1 VSPAR
6 SSRKRYQEFVEDY
19 KHRRLDAVADQDGG
33 PPTRQPPASN
43 PGARRAYLR
52 EYLRWLRPHRY
63 ELGAVF
69 ALSLLVAALQMI
81 EPLFMRFIV
90 DHIILNRT
98 LDLGARLTRLN
109 LIGLAFLGV
118 IILSHVG
125 GGYKDYRQR
134 ILNVR
139 VMLSLRRSLYERL
152 LHLPLPH
159 LWDMKTGGI
168 LSRLT
173 GDVETTTGLLQ
184 MAVISPAISLIRL
197 IIAIGIL
204 VTLNWELAVTALAII
219 PGVMVLSLIF
229 TRRIRPIY
237 RSVRK
242 DVEIVDGRVGETFS
256 GIRVVRAFRQEIS
269 ELISF
274 MLGRHTVL
282 RKELF
287 AHRRELLLWTSWGLL
302 EASISVVIVWFGGYL
317 NIVGRATVGDIMAF
331 QWYMFLLLNPVWSI
345 VNSFSEMQ
353 RSIAAMERVFE
364 VLGME
369 QDKPDRPD
377 ARDAPAEVREIQFD
391 DVTFEYRSGMPVVR
405 DFNVVVPG
413 GSVVALVGRSGAG
426 KTTVTD
432 LVARFHDPTRGRIA
446 LNGVDIRDFR
456 LRSYR
461 DLLAI
466 VQQDVF
472 LFDGSVRENI
482 AYGRHDATAA
492 EIEDAARR
500 ANAHEFI
507 VRLPRGYETT
517 IGERGVK
524 LSGGQQQRLA
534 IARAILASPQILI
547 LDEATSNL
555 DTESE
560 QLIQAAMADLLADRT
575 TFVIA
580 HRLSTIQ
587 RADLIL
593 LMDEGRVI
601 ERGTHED
608 LMRSRGIYY
617 EMVRRQMKSHARDGD
632 EVLR

>member
-1 VSPAR
+1 MSPAQ
-6 SSRKRYQEFVEDY
+6 SSRKRYQQFVQDY
-19 KHRRLDAVADQDGG
+19 QARRLDEVGEDGKG
-33 PPTRQPPASN
+33 KAPAK
-43 PGARRAYLR
+43 GQRRAFLR
-52 EYLRWLRPHRY
+52 EYIRWLKPHRL
-63 ELGAVF
+63 ELGVVFFLALAV
-69 ALSLLVAALQMI
+69 AGLQMV
-81 EPLFMRFIV
+81 EPLFMRTIV
-90 DHIILNRT
+90 DRVILNKN
-98 LDLGARLTRLN
+98 LDIAARLTRLN

-118 IILSHVG
+118 IVLSHVG
-125 GGYKDYRQR
+125 GGFKDYRQR

-152 LHLPLPH
+152 LHLPLPT

-184 MAVISPAISLIRL
+184 MAIVSPAISVIRL
-197 IIAIGIL
+197 VIAIVIL
-204 VTLNWELAVTALAII
+204 VALNWQLAVTALAII
-219 PGVMVLSLIF
+219 PGVMFLSLIF

-256 GIRVVRAFRQEIS
+256 GIRVVRAFRQEVQ
-269 ELISF
+269 ELLSF

-302 EASISVVIVWFGGYL
+302 EAGISVVIVWFGGYL
-317 NIVGRATVGDIMAF
+317 NIVGRASVGDIMAF

-353 RSIAAMERVFE
+353 RSLAAMERVFE

-369 QDKPDRPD
+369 DDKPDQPD
-377 ARDAPAEVREIQFD
+377 ARTAPGLVRELRFD
-391 DVTFEYRSGMPVVR
+391 DVVFEYRPGQPVVR
-405 DFNVVVPG
+405 DFNVSVPG

-432 LVARFHDPTRGRIA
+432 LVARFHDPTRGRIL
-446 LNGVDIRDFR
+446 LNGTDIRELR

-482 AYGRHDATAA
+482 AYGRHDASDA
-492 EIEDAARR
+492 EVEDAARR

-507 VRLPRGYETT
+507 TRLPQGFDTF

-560 QLIQAAMADLLADRT
+560 QLIQASMADLLADRT

-580 HRLSTIQ
+580 HRLSTIH

-593 LMDEGRVI
+593 LMENGAIV
-601 ERGTHED
+601 ERGTHEE
-608 LMRSRGIYY
+608 LIRARGTYF
-617 EMVRRQMKSHARDGD
+617 EMVKRQMESHARDGD

>member
-1 VSPAR
+1 MSPAA
-6 SSRKRYQEFVEDY
+6 SSRKRYEQFVEDY
-19 KHRRLDAVADQDGG
+19 KHGRLDDVSEDGKAA
-33 PPTRQPPASN
+33 PAPT
-43 PGARRAYLR
+43 GKGKRRAYLQ
-52 EYLRWLRPHRY
+52 EYLRWLKPHRF
-63 ELGAVF
+63 ELGFVFLLALAV
-69 ALSLLVAALQMI
+69 AGLQMI
-81 EPLFMRFIV
+81 EPLFIRTIV
-90 DHIILNRT
+90 DRVILNKA
-98 LDLGARLTRLN
+98 LDVPARLARLN

-125 GGYKDYRQR
+125 GGFKDYRQR

-152 LHLPLPH
+152 LHLPLPT

-184 MAVISPAISLIRL
+184 MAIVSPAISVIRL
-197 IIAIGIL
+197 VIAIVIL
-204 VTLNWELAVTALAII
+204 VALNWQLAVTALAII
-219 PGVMVLSLIF
+219 PGVMFLSLIF

-256 GIRVVRAFRQEIS
+256 GIRVVRAFRQEVQ
-269 ELISF
+269 ELLSF
-274 MLGRHTVL
+274 LLGRHTVL

-302 EASISVVIVWFGGYL
+302 EAGISVVIVWFGGYL
-317 NIVGRATVGDIMAF
+317 NIVGRASVGDIMAF
-331 QWYMFLLLNPVWSI
+331 QWYMFLLLNPVWNI

-353 RSIAAMERVFE
+353 RSLAAMERVFE

-369 QDKPDRPD
+369 DDKPDRPD
-377 ARDAPAEVREIQFD
+377 ARNAPGLVRELRFD
-391 DVTFEYRSGMPVVR
+391 GVVFEYREGQPVVK
-405 DFNVVVPG
+405 DFNVTVGG

-432 LVARFHDPTRGRIA
+432 LVARFHDPTRGRLL
-446 LNGVDIRDFR
+446 LNGIDIRDLH

-472 LFDGSVRENI
+472 LFDGSVRDNI
-482 AYGRHDATAA
+482 AYGRHDATDA
-492 EIEDAARR
+492 EVEDAARR

-507 VRLPRGYETT
+507 VRLPQGYDTF

-560 QLIQAAMADLLADRT
+560 QLIQASMADLLADRT

-580 HRLSTIQ
+580 HRLSTIR

-593 LMDEGRVI
+593 LMENGAIV
-601 ERGTHED
+601 ERGTHEE
-608 LMRSRGIYY
+608 LMRSRGMYY
-617 EMVRRQMKSHARDGD
+617 EMVKRQMESHARDGD

>member
-1 VSPAR
+1 MSPAR
-6 SSRKRYQEFVEDY
+6 SSKQRYKEFVQDY
-19 KHRRLDAVADQDGG
+19 KLRRLDAKSEDGG
-33 PPTRQPPASN
+33 PPPTPGQ
-43 PGARRAYLR
+43 PGARRAYVR
-52 EYLRWLRPHRY
+52 EYLRWLKPHRN
-63 ELGAVF
+63 ELAFVF
-69 ALSLLVAALQMI
+69 LIALVVAGLQMI
-81 EPLFMRFIV
+81 EPLFIR
-90 DHIILNRT
+90 HIIDRVILNRD
-98 LDLGARLTRLN
+98 LDTHARLMRLN
-109 LIGLAFLGV
+109 LTGLVFLSV
-118 IILSHVG
+118 VILSHVG
-125 GGYKDYRQR
+125 GGFKDYRQR

-139 VMLSLRRSLYERL
+139 VILSLRRSLYERL
-152 LHLPLPH
+152 LHLPLPR

-184 MAVISPAISLIRL
+184 MAVISPAISVIRL

-204 VTLNWELAVTALAII
+204 LALNWQLAVTALAII

-242 DVEIVDGRVGETFS
+242 DVEVVDGRVGETFS
-256 GIRVVRAFRQEIS
+256 GIRVVRAFRQEIQ
-269 ELISF
+269 ELLSF

-302 EASISVVIVWFGGYL
+302 EAGISVVIVWFGGYL
-317 NIVGRATVGDIMAF
+317 SIVGRASVGDIMAF

-353 RSIAAMERVFE
+353 RSLAAMERVFE

-369 QDKPDRPD
+369 QDKPDKPD
-377 ARDAPAEVREIQFD
+377 AREAPTTVREIRLD
-391 DVTFEYRSGMPVVR
+391 SVAFEYRPGLPVVR
-405 DFNVVVPG
+405 DFDVTVPG

-432 LVARFHDPTRGRIA
+432 LVARFHDPTQGRLL
-446 LNGVDIRDFR
+446 LNGTDIRDFR

-472 LFDGSVRENI
+472 LFDGSVQENI

-492 EIEDAARR
+492 EVEEAARR

-507 VRLPRGYETT
+507 VRLPQGYDTT

-580 HRLSTIQ
+580 HRLSTIH

-593 LMDEGRVI
+593 LMEEGRIV

-608 LMRSRGIYY
+608 LMRARGTYY
-617 EMVRRQMKSHARDGD
+617 EMVKRQMESHAREG
-632 EVLR
+632 EQVLR